1 MASQISHVVY
11 GKKIFDRVT
20 KIKKDL
26 EWRKFLLGTTFPD
39 IRQLAGLDRKL
50 LHWGIKDFES
60 IATHPSFDAGIYA
73 HSWVDLQRSAFLRR
87 SGVFDYIPS
96 DPITNSALKLV
107 EDQIVYEKITN
118 WQEIISMYD
127 VILPEEVKL
136 VPIDIVER
144 WHKGLKDYFK
154 RRPDS
159 RIIAEMIDHYT
170 VYSSIK
176 KRVLKEIKIIRQ
188 IREVIE
194 ILGRVYDIF

>member
-11 GKKIFDRVT
+11 GKKIFGRVS
-20 KIKKDL
+20 KLKKGL

-39 IRQLAGLDRKL
+39 IRRLAGLDRRL
-50 LHWGIKDFES
+50 LHWDTKDFES
-60 IATHPSFDAGIYA
+60 IATHTSFDAGIYA
-73 HSWVDLQRSAFLRR
+73 HSWVDTQRSAFLKR
-87 SGVFDYIPS
+87 SGVFDYVSS

-127 VILPEEVKL
+127 GVLLEEAEL
-136 VPIDIVER
+136 VSTDIVER

-154 RRPDS
+154 RKPDS
-159 RIIAEMIDHYT
+159 GIIAEMIDYYT
-170 VYSSIK
+170 VHPSIK
-176 KRVLKEIKIIRQ
+176 ERVLKEIRIIRQ
-188 IREVIE
+188 KREVIE